1 MIVTSKLTL
10 DLARRGVTPRV
21 DAVQDDKYSRD
32 LEITLLSGGEAW
44 AVPEG
49 AAVAVSYVKPD
60 GTVGKYDT
68 LPDGTAAWSA
78 AGNVLTVALA
88 PQVLTCP
95 GLVSMHVHISTGEA
109 VLSTFEIQLVVQR
122 NPAINAES
130 EDYINMSGFLQIPGQ
145 VGQIIQVSAVDA
157 DGKVTALEAVDMPG
171 GESEANVLVVV
182 FTTANLVTGTAS
194 HSASEIS
201 SAAEAGK
208 LIWGR
213 FSGDVISGTPIDYL
227 GFTDGKAL
235 FGITTTNVD
244 FHGNV
249 GATLIYVDDTKT
261 ITITRGAY
269 IMVPAPTE
277 SDIGKT
283 LAVDAAY
290 SVAWQTPSGGV
301 NPVQKTED
309 MTQSVGV
316 DESGGLWTTP
326 GGGNALDID
335 ATLAESGKAADAKA
349 VGDALANKQPKGYY
363 VKSVNG
369 NTPDASG
376 NVTVESGGTSAEI
389 PTALPN
395 PHKLTFSG
403 AVEAEYDGSEP
414 VEVVIPESGSGGEG
428 NKSPVVLGELTLE
441 EDITGYGSII
451 VPLRDNPFNYSQ
463 ILITIS
469 AQQIEGGQ
477 FNGILY
483 GGGKRATATHLN
495 TVFSTTESTTVSTL
509 VTFFADNLF
518 AMATKV
524 SAYQWTSTTQYSFEY
539 TINADESATD
549 NMLKFINSSAKAGA
563 NFKVEGVP
571 K

>member
-1 MIVTSKLTL
+1 MIITNKINM
-10 DLARRGVTPRV
+10 DLAFCAAESRGDLQTLQVYV
-21 DAVQDDKYSRD
+21 VQDDKYSRD

-68 LPDGTAAWSA
+68 LPDGTAAWFA

-213 FSGDVISGTPIDYL
+213 FSGDANSGTPIDYL
-227 GFTDGKAL
+227 ASIDGKAL

-244 FHGNV
+244 FNGVV

-261 ITITRGAY
+261 LTITRGTY
-269 IMVPAPTE
+269 IMAPEPTE

-283 LAVDAAY
+283 LAVDAAC

-316 DESGGLWTTP
+316 DESGGLWTAP
-326 GGGNALDID
+326 GGAGDDWRYIGKVEMAEEGAAVCLTVDSAGNAFYLKKVRIVGAVMGNTAGSSAYIRVDINNGAWRSANALFGVPAAEEYCAFDFELEDICGYIRFNSHQRSVNTASAPNELTNKGLAQYGYTYSIDKQALNSPISAVGLWSWTDCIGAGTYFDVWGID
-335 ATLAESGKAADAKA
+335 A
-349 VGDALANKQPKGYY
+349 
-363 VKSVNG
+363 
-369 NTPDASG
+369 
-376 NVTVESGGTSAEI
+376 
-389 PTALPN
+389 
-395 PHKLTFSG
+395 
-403 AVEAEYDGSEP
+403 
-414 VEVVIPESGSGGEG
+414 
-428 NKSPVVLGELTLE
+428 
-441 EDITGYGSII
+441 
-451 VPLRDNPFNYSQ
+451 
-463 ILITIS
+463 
-469 AQQIEGGQ
+469 
-477 FNGILY
+477 
-483 GGGKRATATHLN
+483 
-495 TVFSTTESTTVSTL
+495 
-509 VTFFADNLF
+509 
-518 AMATKV
+518 
-524 SAYQWTSTTQYSFEY
+524 
-539 TINADESATD
+539 
-549 NMLKFINSSAKAGA
+549 
-563 NFKVEGVP
+563 
-571 K
+571 